1 MQQFDTEILRD
12 DTYDVDVLG
21 DAEQQITYQ
30 TPFEN
35 HRISGQRIHS
45 KPFQEDKYPEDGTN
59 FYRKRSYMSDDLS
72 TYKDDNFY
80 HRPFPGEIYEQPHK
94 TVLESFDK
102 VGSFFIGSGVGII
115 IAIIIIVL
123 IFMFIRMG
131 FLNKLSNKITD
142 FTTGESKWKKERES
156 ILASREEKNDE
167 NDFEKKFEK
176 IEKEE

>member
-1 MQQFDTEILRD
+1 MQHFDTEILRD
-12 DTYDVDVLG
+12 DSYDVDVLG
-21 DAEQQITYQ
+21 DHQHQITYQ

-35 HRISGQRIHS
+35 SRISGQRIHA
-45 KPFQEDKYPEDGTN
+45 KPFSEDKYPEDGTN

-72 TYKDDNFY
+72 TYNDDNFY
-80 HRPFPGEIYEQPHK
+80 HQPFPGEIYEQPHK

-102 VGSFFIGSGVGII
+102 VGSFFIGSGVGIV

-156 ILASREEKNDE
+156 ILASKAIEDTKNNEDDSE
-167 NDFEKKFEK
+167 QND
-176 IEKEE
+176 